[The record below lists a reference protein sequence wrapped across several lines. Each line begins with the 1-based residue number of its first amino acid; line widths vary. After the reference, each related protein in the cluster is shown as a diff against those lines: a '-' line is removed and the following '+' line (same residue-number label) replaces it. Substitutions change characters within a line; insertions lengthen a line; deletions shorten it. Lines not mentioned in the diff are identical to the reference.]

1 MHSVYIVIDT
11 RNSYGIY
18 TVRPTGFGGASAE
31 NPFRHVFNFKLFS
44 FNLTFRWMNS
54 RANESLNVRFVWNQ
68 DVDETVRREREKS
81 ELTRQFSFQTKN
93 TRENSLVG
101 HLLGVGRTFFF
112 FFLSFPNENMIIE
125 IRFRAE
131 SMGQK
136 RSFGGATGTTGRP
149 GNSRYVVATIR
160 IIRRSRKAGRIVTN
174 TRNRGKGRSRKK
186 NRRTALN
193 GLTRSGR

>member
-68 DVDETVRREREKS
+68 DVGETVRREREKS

-101 HLLGVGRTFFF
+101 RLLGVGRTFFF
-112 FFLSFPNENMIIE
+112 FFY
-125 IRFRAE
+125 RFRMKIWL
-131 SMGQK
+131 SK
-136 RSFGGATGTTGRP
+136 FDFGPSRRDKNVRLAMRRERP
-149 GNSRYVVATIR
+149 AARGILVMWWRRY
-160 IIRRSRKAGRIVTN
+160 G
-174 TRNRGKGRSRKK
+174 
-186 NRRTALN
+186 
-193 GLTRSGR
+193 